1 MVVEEDICM
10 SSLSSLKRGLI
21 AAGLLT
27 VGLTIWRGAGERSAG
42 PVSTGPSPA
51 LPEPYVGWPPTLNF
65 SKAEPWPEGAHP
77 NAPPGFKVTRFA
89 ANLDHPRW
97 LYMLPNG
104 DILVAESSTVP
115 RAPKSLN
122 ERIGF
127 WLQGRAGVI
136 EPSANRITLLREA
149 NGDGVVTYR
158 GTFRAGLNQPFG
170 MVLVGNDFYV
180 ADTDGVWR
188 FPYHDGDLSI
198 HGKGERILDLPV
210 GGYNNHWTRNIV
222 VNAKHTKLYIT
233 VGSGSND
240 GEHGVDNEFHRA
252 DILEAN
258 LDGSGLRVFA
268 SGMRNPVG
276 MAWAPASEALW
287 TVVNERDMM
296 GNDLVPDYLT
306 RVHEGAFYGW
316 PYSYWGKYVDPGLK
330 DSFGRHIDPAIKSE
344 RPDLVATSVTPDY
357 SLGAH
362 VAPLGLT
369 FYSADSFP
377 SHYLG
382 GVFIGEHG
390 SWNRKP
396 FSGYK
401 IVFIPFRGGLPD
413 GTPEDFLTGFMPREK
428 DSAAYGRPVGLIVDG
443 AGALLV
449 ADDTGN
455 MIWRVSVD
463 Q

>member
-1 MVVEEDICM
+1 
-10 SSLSSLKRGLI
+10 
-21 AAGLLT
+21 
-27 VGLTIWRGAGERSAG
+27 
-42 PVSTGPSPA
+42 VSTGPSPA